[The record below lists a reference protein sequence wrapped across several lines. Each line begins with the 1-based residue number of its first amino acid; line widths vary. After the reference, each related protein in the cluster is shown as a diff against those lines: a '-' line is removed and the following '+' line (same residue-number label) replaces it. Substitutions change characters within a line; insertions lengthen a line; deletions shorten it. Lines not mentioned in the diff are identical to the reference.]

1 MEYDPEK
8 PIPSEEAEN
17 PPDAANEWQPVEP
30 EPAPPAAEAVI
41 DVQARPVEEATW
53 ASAGTDAVPPPSPS
67 PSAQPE
73 IIAPVYQVP
82 PPKKNTN
89 GWIIAVVVLVI
100 LACCCVFSGVVL
112 SLVWNVL
119 WDVLRV
125 VYETLVNVLN
135 SIFNG
140 WIQITP

>member
-1 MEYDPEK
+1 MEHDPEK
-8 PIPSEEAEN
+8 PIPSEEVEN
-17 PPDAANEWQPVEP
+17 SPETANEWQPVEP
-30 EPAPPAAEAVI
+30 ESVPPAAEAVI
-41 DVQARPVEEATW
+41 DVQARPVVEATW
-53 ASAGTDAVPPPSPS
+53 ASAGTNAVPPPSPS

-73 IIAPVYQVP
+73 IIAPAYQVP

-100 LACCCVFSGVVL
+100 LACCCVFTGVVL

-119 WDVLRV
+119 GDVLGV